1 MEQIEGIVENII
13 YQNKDTGYTVLELST
28 GKELLTSVGSFNSI
42 SVGENICV
50 KGEYVNHPLYGK
62 QLKAISFKASI
73 PNDIVSLERYLS
85 SGAIKGV
92 GPSIAHKIIQ
102 TFKDDTKRV
111 IEEEPEL
118 LSKIKGISGKK
129 AQDIA
134 YQFEEK
140 RDLRDAMIFLSQ
152 YGINGTLAVKL
163 YKVYEDE
170 IYYIIKQNPYK
181 LSEDV
186 RGIGFKTADEIAR
199 KVGIEKDSE
208 FRIKS
213 AVEYILYLNAEKGNT
228 YMKVMDLFN
237 ETKFLLDIEI
247 ENDYFETLLSNMVI
261 DRRIKIEHSTDVY
274 LNYYYKVEAEV
285 AKRLLSINA
294 SVADLNYEKST
305 VEDFEK
311 FFKEKNILLDEMQL
325 LFIKKS
331 IENGVSILTG
341 GPGTGK
347 TTTINGIIQFFG
359 AKNLKISLAAPTG
372 RAAKR
377 MSEATGYEAKTI
389 HRLLEVNGVVN
400 DKDASSHGEFLRNEE
415 NPLETDVVIVDE
427 MSMVDISLFNSLL
440 KAIPLNCRL
449 VMVGDIDQLP
459 SVGPGNVL
467 HDIIASEKFSTVKLE
482 KIFRQAMESDIV
494 KNAHKVNNGE
504 KIKLDNK
511 SSDFFFIEESDAMH
525 ITARIWRLLSQK
537 LPNYVDART
546 SDIQVITP
554 MKKGNLGTYKLN
566 EDLQRALNP
575 KAINKKEYELPNGK
589 ILREHDKVMQN
600 KNDYKLDWII
610 KGMYDIPIETG
621 KGVFNGD
628 IGEVIEIDKLNKKVE
643 VLYDENRYV
652 KYEFTDLDEIE
663 LAYAITIHKSQ
674 GSEYPAVVIPI
685 LDVPRLLS
693 NRNLLYTAITRAK
706 KCVVIVGSEKALN
719 YMIQNKNEVRRQTG
733 LCLSLIHISE
743 PTRPCLSSRMP
754 SSA

>member
-28 GKELLTSVGSFNSI
+28 GEELLTSVGSFNSVSI
-42 SVGENICV
+42 GENICV

-118 LSKIKGISGKK
+118 LSKVKGISGKK

-237 ETKFLLDIEI
+237 ETQFLLDIEI

-305 VEDFEK
+305 AEDFEK

-377 MSEATGYEAKTI
+377 MSETTGYEAKTI
-389 HRLLEVNGVVN
+389 HRLLEVNGVVD
-400 DKDASSHGEFLRNEE
+400 DKDGSSHGEFLRNEE
-415 NPLETDVVIVDE
+415 NPLEADVVIVDE

-449 VMVGDIDQLP
+449 IMVGDIDQLP

-467 HDIIASEKFSTVKLE
+467 HDIIASEKFSTIKLE

-511 SSDFFFIEESDAMH
+511 SSDFFFIEESDAIH

-537 LPNYVDART
+537 LPNYVDAKT

-733 LCLSLIHISE
+733 LCEKLINIKE
-743 PTRPCLSSRMP
+743 NPF
-754 SSA
+754 

>member
-28 GKELLTSVGSFNSI
+28 GEELLTSVGSFNSVSI
-42 SVGENICV
+42 GENICV

-118 LSKIKGISGKK
+118 LSKVKGISGKK

-537 LPNYVDART
+537 LPKYVDAKT

-674 GSEYPAVVIPI
+674 GSEYPAIVIPI

-733 LCLSLIHISE
+733 LCEKLINIKE
-743 PTRPCLSSRMP
+743 NPF
-754 SSA
+754 

>member
-28 GKELLTSVGSFNSI
+28 GEELLTSVGSFNSVSI
-42 SVGENICV
+42 GENICV

-118 LSKIKGISGKK
+118 LSKVKGISGKK

-237 ETKFLLDIEI
+237 ETQFLLDIEI

-305 VEDFEK
+305 AEDFEK

-377 MSEATGYEAKTI
+377 MSETTGYEAKTI
-389 HRLLEVNGVVN
+389 HRLLEVNGVVD
-400 DKDASSHGEFLRNEE
+400 DKDGSSHGEFLRNEE
-415 NPLETDVVIVDE
+415 NPLEADVVIVDE

-449 VMVGDIDQLP
+449 IMVGDIDQLP

-467 HDIIASEKFSTVKLE
+467 HDIIASEKFSTIKLE

-511 SSDFFFIEESDAMH
+511 SSDFFFIEESDAIH

-652 KYEFTDLDEIE
+652 KYDFTDLDEIE

-674 GSEYPAVVIPI
+674 GSEYPAIVIPI

-733 LCLSLIHISE
+733 LCEKLINIKE
-743 PTRPCLSSRMP
+743 NPF
-754 SSA
+754 

>member
-28 GKELLTSVGSFNSI
+28 GEELLTSVGSFNSVSI
-42 SVGENICV
+42 GENICV

-305 VEDFEK
+305 AEDFEK

-377 MSEATGYEAKTI
+377 MSETTGYEAKTI
-389 HRLLEVNGVVN
+389 HRLLEVNGVVD
-400 DKDASSHGEFLRNEE
+400 DKDGSSHGEFLRNEE

-537 LPNYVDART
+537 LPKYVDAKT

-652 KYEFTDLDEIE
+652 KYDFTDLDEIE

-674 GSEYPAVVIPI
+674 GSEYPAIVIPI

-733 LCLSLIHISE
+733 LCEKLINIKE
-743 PTRPCLSSRMP
+743 NPF
-754 SSA
+754 

>member
-305 VEDFEK
+305 AEDFEK

-377 MSEATGYEAKTI
+377 MSETTGYEAKTI

-415 NPLETDVVIVDE
+415 NPLEADVVIVDE

-449 VMVGDIDQLP
+449 IMVGDIDQLP

-467 HDIIASEKFSTVKLE
+467 HDIIASERFSTVKLE

-537 LPNYVDART
+537 LPKYVDAKT

-652 KYEFTDLDEIE
+652 KYDFTDLDEIE

-674 GSEYPAVVIPI
+674 GSEYPAIVIPI

-733 LCLSLIHISE
+733 LCEKLINIKE
-743 PTRPCLSSRMP
+743 NPF
-754 SSA
+754 

>member
-28 GKELLTSVGSFNSI
+28 GEELLTSVGSFNSVSI
-42 SVGENICV
+42 GENICV

-102 TFKDDTKRV
+102 AFKDDTKRV

-118 LSKIKGISGKK
+118 LSKVKGISRKK

-170 IYYIIKQNPYK
+170 IYSIIKKNPYK

-237 ETKFLLDIEI
+237 ETQFLLDIEI

-305 VEDFEK
+305 AEDFEK

-377 MSEATGYEAKTI
+377 MSETTGYEAKTI
-389 HRLLEVNGVVN
+389 HRLLEVNGVVD

-537 LPNYVDART
+537 LPKYVDAKT

-652 KYEFTDLDEIE
+652 KYDFTDLDEIE

-674 GSEYPAVVIPI
+674 GSEYPAIVIPI

-733 LCLSLIHISE
+733 LCEKLINIKE
-743 PTRPCLSSRMP
+743 NPF
-754 SSA
+754 

>member
-261 DRRIKIEHSTDVY
+261 DRRIKIEHSIDVY

-305 VEDFEK
+305 AEDFEK

-449 VMVGDIDQLP
+449 IMVGDIDQLP

-537 LPNYVDART
+537 LPKYVDAKT

-600 KNDYKLDWII
+600 KNDYKLDWVI

-733 LCLSLIHISE
+733 LCEKLINIKE
-743 PTRPCLSSRMP
+743 NPF
-754 SSA
+754 

>member
-305 VEDFEK
+305 AEDFEK

-537 LPNYVDART
+537 LPKYVDART

-733 LCLSLIHISE
+733 LCEKLINIKE
-743 PTRPCLSSRMP
+743 NPF
-754 SSA
+754 

>member
-28 GKELLTSVGSFNSI
+28 GEELLTSVGSFNSVSI
-42 SVGENICV
+42 GENICV

-237 ETKFLLDIEI
+237 EIKFLLDIEI

-305 VEDFEK
+305 AEDFEK
-311 FFKEKNILLDEMQL
+311 FFKEKNILLDEMQF

-467 HDIIASEKFSTVKLE
+467 HDIIASERFSTVKLE

-537 LPNYVDART
+537 LPKYVDAKT

-652 KYEFTDLDEIE
+652 KYDFTDLDEIE

-674 GSEYPAVVIPI
+674 GSEYPAIVIPI

-733 LCLSLIHISE
+733 LCEKLINIKE
-743 PTRPCLSSRMP
+743 NPF
-754 SSA
+754 

>member
-28 GKELLTSVGSFNSI
+28 GEELLTSVGSFNSVSI
-42 SVGENICV
+42 GENICV

-118 LSKIKGISGKK
+118 LSKVKGISGKK

-305 VEDFEK
+305 AEDFEK

-377 MSEATGYEAKTI
+377 MSETTGYEAKTI
-389 HRLLEVNGVVN
+389 HRLLEVNGVVD
-400 DKDASSHGEFLRNEE
+400 DKDGSSHGEFLRNEE
-415 NPLETDVVIVDE
+415 NPLEADVVIVDE

-449 VMVGDIDQLP
+449 IMVGDIDQLP

-467 HDIIASEKFSTVKLE
+467 HDIIASEKFSTIKLE

-511 SSDFFFIEESDAMH
+511 SSDFFFIEESDAIH

-652 KYEFTDLDEIE
+652 KYDFTDLDEIE

-674 GSEYPAVVIPI
+674 GSEYPAIVIPI

-733 LCLSLIHISE
+733 LCEKLINIKE
-743 PTRPCLSSRMP
+743 NPF
-754 SSA
+754 

>member
-28 GKELLTSVGSFNSI
+28 GEELLTSVGSFNSVSI
-42 SVGENICV
+42 GENICV

-305 VEDFEK
+305 AEDFEK

-377 MSEATGYEAKTI
+377 MSETTGYEAKTI
-389 HRLLEVNGVVN
+389 HRLLEVNGVVD
-400 DKDASSHGEFLRNEE
+400 DKDGSSHGEFLRNEE
-415 NPLETDVVIVDE
+415 NPLEADVVIVDE

-467 HDIIASEKFSTVKLE
+467 HDIIASEKFSTIKLE

-511 SSDFFFIEESDAMH
+511 SSDFFFIEESDAIH

-537 LPNYVDART
+537 LPKYVDART

-719 YMIQNKNEVRRQTG
+719 YMIQNKNEVRKQTG
-733 LCLSLIHISE
+733 LCEKLINIKE
-743 PTRPCLSSRMP
+743 NPF
-754 SSA
+754 

>member
-28 GKELLTSVGSFNSI
+28 GEELLTSVGSFNSVSI
-42 SVGENICV
+42 GENICV

-118 LSKIKGISGKK
+118 LSKVKGISRKK

-170 IYYIIKQNPYK
+170 IYSIIKKNPYK

-237 ETKFLLDIEI
+237 ETQFLLDIEI

-305 VEDFEK
+305 AEDFEK

-377 MSEATGYEAKTI
+377 MSETTGYEAKTI
-389 HRLLEVNGVVN
+389 HRLLEVNGVVD
-400 DKDASSHGEFLRNEE
+400 DKDGSSHGEFLRNEE

-440 KAIPLNCRL
+440 KAISLNCRL

-537 LPNYVDART
+537 LPKYVDAKT

-733 LCLSLIHISE
+733 LCEKLINIKE
-743 PTRPCLSSRMP
+743 NPF
-754 SSA
+754 

>member
-118 LSKIKGISGKK
+118 LSKVKGISGKK

-237 ETKFLLDIEI
+237 ETQFLLDIEI

-305 VEDFEK
+305 AEDFEK

-377 MSEATGYEAKTI
+377 MSETTGYEAKTI
-389 HRLLEVNGVVN
+389 HRLLEVNGVVD
-400 DKDASSHGEFLRNEE
+400 DKDGSSHGEFLRNEE
-415 NPLETDVVIVDE
+415 NPLEADVVIVDE

-449 VMVGDIDQLP
+449 IMVGDIDQLP

-467 HDIIASEKFSTVKLE
+467 HDIIASEKFSTIKLE

-511 SSDFFFIEESDAMH
+511 SSDFFFIEESDAIH

-733 LCLSLIHISE
+733 LCEKLINIKE
-743 PTRPCLSSRMP
+743 NPF
-754 SSA
+754 

>member
-28 GKELLTSVGSFNSI
+28 GEELLTSVGSFNSI

-118 LSKIKGISGKK
+118 LSKVKGISGKK

-237 ETKFLLDIEI
+237 ETQFLLDIEI

-305 VEDFEK
+305 AEDFEK

-377 MSEATGYEAKTI
+377 MSETTGYEAKTI
-389 HRLLEVNGVVN
+389 HRLLEVNGVVD
-400 DKDASSHGEFLRNEE
+400 DKDGSSHGEFLRNEE
-415 NPLETDVVIVDE
+415 NPLEADVVIVDE

-449 VMVGDIDQLP
+449 IMVGDIDQLP

-467 HDIIASEKFSTVKLE
+467 HDIIASEKFSTIKLE

-511 SSDFFFIEESDAMH
+511 SSDFFFIEESDAIH

-652 KYEFTDLDEIE
+652 KYDFTDLDEIE

-674 GSEYPAVVIPI
+674 GSEYPAIVIPI

-733 LCLSLIHISE
+733 LCEKLINMKPFFE
-743 PTRPCLSSRMP
+743 N
-754 SSA
+754 

>member
-305 VEDFEK
+305 AEDFEK

-377 MSEATGYEAKTI
+377 MSETTGYEAKTI
-389 HRLLEVNGVVN
+389 HRLLEVNGVVD
-400 DKDASSHGEFLRNEE
+400 DKDGSSHGEFLRNEE

-537 LPNYVDART
+537 LPKYVDAKT

-652 KYEFTDLDEIE
+652 KYDFTDLDEIE

-674 GSEYPAVVIPI
+674 GSEYPAIVIPI

-733 LCLSLIHISE
+733 LCEKLINIKE
-743 PTRPCLSSRMP
+743 NPF
-754 SSA
+754 

>member
-467 HDIIASEKFSTVKLE
+467 HDIIASEKFSTIKLE

-511 SSDFFFIEESDAMH
+511 SSDFFFIEESDAIH

-537 LPNYVDART
+537 LPKYVDAKT

-652 KYEFTDLDEIE
+652 KYDFTDLDEIE

-733 LCLSLIHISE
+733 LCEKLINIKE
-743 PTRPCLSSRMP
+743 NPF
-754 SSA
+754 

>member
-28 GKELLTSVGSFNSI
+28 GEELLTSVGSFNSI

-118 LSKIKGISGKK
+118 LSKVKGISGKK

-237 ETKFLLDIEI
+237 ETQFLLDIEI

-305 VEDFEK
+305 AEDFEK

-377 MSEATGYEAKTI
+377 MSETTGYEAKTI
-389 HRLLEVNGVVN
+389 HRLLEVNGVVD
-400 DKDASSHGEFLRNEE
+400 DKDGSSHGEFLRNEE
-415 NPLETDVVIVDE
+415 NPLEADVVIVDE

-449 VMVGDIDQLP
+449 IMVGDIDQLP

-537 LPNYVDART
+537 LPKYVDAKT

-733 LCLSLIHISE
+733 LCEKLINIKE
-743 PTRPCLSSRMP
+743 NPF
-754 SSA
+754 

>member
-305 VEDFEK
+305 AEDFEK

-377 MSEATGYEAKTI
+377 MSETTGYEAKTI
-389 HRLLEVNGVVN
+389 HRLLEVNGVVD
-400 DKDASSHGEFLRNEE
+400 DKDGSSHGEFLRNEE
-415 NPLETDVVIVDE
+415 NPLEADVVIVDE

-537 LPNYVDART
+537 LPKYVDAKT

-652 KYEFTDLDEIE
+652 KYDFTDLDEIE

-733 LCLSLIHISE
+733 LCEKLINIKE
-743 PTRPCLSSRMP
+743 NPF
-754 SSA
+754 

>member
-389 HRLLEVNGVVN
+389 HRLLEVNGVVD

-459 SVGPGNVL
+459 SVGPGNML

-733 LCLSLIHISE
+733 LCEKLINMKPFFE
-743 PTRPCLSSRMP
+743 N
-754 SSA
+754 

>member
-118 LSKIKGISGKK
+118 LSKVKGISGKK

-237 ETKFLLDIEI
+237 ETQFLLDIEI

-305 VEDFEK
+305 AEDFEK

-537 LPNYVDART
+537 LPKYVDAKT

-652 KYEFTDLDEIE
+652 KYDFTDLDEIE

-674 GSEYPAVVIPI
+674 GSEYPAIVIPI

-733 LCLSLIHISE
+733 LCEKLINIKE
-743 PTRPCLSSRMP
+743 NPF
-754 SSA
+754 

>member
-537 LPNYVDART
+537 LPKYVDAKT

-652 KYEFTDLDEIE
+652 KYDFTDLDEIE

-674 GSEYPAVVIPI
+674 GSEYPAIVIPI

-733 LCLSLIHISE
+733 LCEKLINIKE
-743 PTRPCLSSRMP
+743 NPF
-754 SSA
+754 

>member
-28 GKELLTSVGSFNSI
+28 GEELLTSVGSFNSVSI
-42 SVGENICV
+42 GENICV

-118 LSKIKGISGKK
+118 LSKVKGISGKK

-170 IYYIIKQNPYK
+170 IYSIIKKNPYK

-237 ETKFLLDIEI
+237 ETQFLLDIEI

-305 VEDFEK
+305 AEDFEK

-377 MSEATGYEAKTI
+377 MSETTGYEAKTI
-389 HRLLEVNGVVN
+389 HRLLEVNGVVD
-400 DKDASSHGEFLRNEE
+400 DKDGSSHGEFLRNEE
-415 NPLETDVVIVDE
+415 NPLEADVVIVDE

-449 VMVGDIDQLP
+449 IMVGDIDQLP

-467 HDIIASEKFSTVKLE
+467 HDIIASEKFSTIKLE

-511 SSDFFFIEESDAMH
+511 SSDFFFIEESDAIH

-652 KYEFTDLDEIE
+652 KYDFTDLDEIE

-674 GSEYPAVVIPI
+674 GSEYPAIVIPI

-733 LCLSLIHISE
+733 LCEKLINMKPFFE
-743 PTRPCLSSRMP
+743 N
-754 SSA
+754 

>member
-118 LSKIKGISGKK
+118 LSKIKGISGQK

-305 VEDFEK
+305 AEDFEK

-377 MSEATGYEAKTI
+377 MSETTGYEAKTI
-389 HRLLEVNGVVN
+389 HRLLEVNGVVD
-400 DKDASSHGEFLRNEE
+400 DKDGSSHGEFLRNEE
-415 NPLETDVVIVDE
+415 NPLEADVVIVDE

-449 VMVGDIDQLP
+449 IMVGDIDQLP

-467 HDIIASEKFSTVKLE
+467 HDIIASEKFSTIKLE

-511 SSDFFFIEESDAMH
+511 SSDFFFIEESDAIH

-652 KYEFTDLDEIE
+652 KYDFTDLDEIE

-674 GSEYPAVVIPI
+674 GSEYPAIVIPI

-733 LCLSLIHISE
+733 LCEKLINMKPFFE
-743 PTRPCLSSRMP
+743 N
-754 SSA
+754 

>member
-1 MEQIEGIVENII
+1 MEKIEGIVENII

-294 SVADLNYEKST
+294 SVTDLNYEKST

-537 LPNYVDART
+537 LPKYVDAKT

-733 LCLSLIHISE
+733 LCEKLINIKE
-743 PTRPCLSSRMP
+743 NPF
-754 SSA
+754 

>member
-377 MSEATGYEAKTI
+377 MSETTGYEAKTI
-389 HRLLEVNGVVN
+389 HRLLEVNGVVD
-400 DKDASSHGEFLRNEE
+400 DKDGSSHGEFLRNEE
-415 NPLETDVVIVDE
+415 NPLEADVVIVDE

-449 VMVGDIDQLP
+449 IMVGDIDQLP

-467 HDIIASEKFSTVKLE
+467 HDIIASEKFSTIKLE

-511 SSDFFFIEESDAMH
+511 SSDFFFIEESDAIH

-652 KYEFTDLDEIE
+652 KYDFTDLDEIE

-674 GSEYPAVVIPI
+674 GSEYPAIVIPI

-733 LCLSLIHISE
+733 LCEKLINIKE
-743 PTRPCLSSRMP
+743 NPF
-754 SSA
+754 

>member
-28 GKELLTSVGSFNSI
+28 GEELLTSVGSFNSVSI
-42 SVGENICV
+42 GENICV

-118 LSKIKGISGKK
+118 LSKVKGISRKK

-170 IYYIIKQNPYK
+170 IYSIIKKNPYK

-237 ETKFLLDIEI
+237 ETQFLLDIEI

-305 VEDFEK
+305 AEDFEK

-377 MSEATGYEAKTI
+377 MSETTGYEAKTI
-389 HRLLEVNGVVN
+389 HRLLEVNGVVD
-400 DKDASSHGEFLRNEE
+400 DKDGSSHGEFLRNEE
-415 NPLETDVVIVDE
+415 NPLEADVVIVDE

-449 VMVGDIDQLP
+449 IMVGDIDQLP

-467 HDIIASEKFSTVKLE
+467 HDIIASEKFSTIKLE

-511 SSDFFFIEESDAMH
+511 SSDFFFIEESDAIH

-652 KYEFTDLDEIE
+652 KYDFTDLDEIE

-674 GSEYPAVVIPI
+674 GREFPAIFIPI

-733 LCLSLIHISE
+733 LCEKLINIKE
-743 PTRPCLSSRMP
+743 NPF
-754 SSA
+754 

>member
-28 GKELLTSVGSFNSI
+28 GEELLTSVGSFNSVSI
-42 SVGENICV
+42 GENICV

-305 VEDFEK
+305 AEDFEK

-377 MSEATGYEAKTI
+377 MSETTGYEAKTI
-389 HRLLEVNGVVN
+389 HRLLEVNGVVD
-400 DKDASSHGEFLRNEE
+400 DKDGSSHGEFLRNEE
-415 NPLETDVVIVDE
+415 NPLEADVVIVDE

-449 VMVGDIDQLP
+449 IMVGDIDQLP

-467 HDIIASEKFSTVKLE
+467 HDIIASEKFSTIKLE

-537 LPNYVDART
+537 LPKYVDAKT

-652 KYEFTDLDEIE
+652 KYDFTDLDEIE

-674 GSEYPAVVIPI
+674 GSEYPAIVIPI

-733 LCLSLIHISE
+733 LCEKLINIKE
-743 PTRPCLSSRMP
+743 NPF
-754 SSA
+754 

>member
-237 ETKFLLDIEI
+237 ETKLLLDIEI

-511 SSDFFFIEESDAMH
+511 SSDFFFIEESDAIH

-537 LPNYVDART
+537 LPKYVDAKT

-652 KYEFTDLDEIE
+652 KYDFTDLDEIE

-733 LCLSLIHISE
+733 LCEKLINIKE
-743 PTRPCLSSRMP
+743 NPF
-754 SSA
+754 

>member
-28 GKELLTSVGSFNSI
+28 GEELLTSVGSFNSVSI
-42 SVGENICV
+42 GENICV

-118 LSKIKGISGKK
+118 LSKVKGISGKK

-537 LPNYVDART
+537 LPKYVDART

-652 KYEFTDLDEIE
+652 KYDFTDLDEIE

-733 LCLSLIHISE
+733 LCEKLINIKE
-743 PTRPCLSSRMP
+743 NPF
-754 SSA
+754 

>member
-305 VEDFEK
+305 AEDFEK
-311 FFKEKNILLDEMQL
+311 FFKEKNILLDEMQF

-467 HDIIASEKFSTVKLE
+467 HDIIASERFSTVKLE

-733 LCLSLIHISE
+733 LCKKLINIKE
-743 PTRPCLSSRMP
+743 NPF
-754 SSA
+754 

>member
-377 MSEATGYEAKTI
+377 MSETTGYEAKTI
-389 HRLLEVNGVVN
+389 HRLLEVNGVVD
-400 DKDASSHGEFLRNEE
+400 DKDGSSHGEFLRNEE

-537 LPNYVDART
+537 LPKYVDAKT

-652 KYEFTDLDEIE
+652 KYDFTDLDEIE

-674 GSEYPAVVIPI
+674 GSEYPAIVIPI

-733 LCLSLIHISE
+733 LCEKLINIKE
-743 PTRPCLSSRMP
+743 NPF
-754 SSA
+754 

>member
-537 LPNYVDART
+537 LPKYVDAKT

-652 KYEFTDLDEIE
+652 KYDFTDLDEIE

-733 LCLSLIHISE
+733 LCEKLINIKE
-743 PTRPCLSSRMP
+743 NPF
-754 SSA
+754 

>member
-389 HRLLEVNGVVN
+389 HRLLEVNGVVD

-467 HDIIASEKFSTVKLE
+467 HDIIASERFSTVKLE

-537 LPNYVDART
+537 LPKYVDAKT

-733 LCLSLIHISE
+733 LCEKLINIKE
-743 PTRPCLSSRMP
+743 NPF
-754 SSA
+754 

>member
-28 GKELLTSVGSFNSI
+28 GEELLTSVGSFNSVSI
-42 SVGENICV
+42 GENICV

-118 LSKIKGISGKK
+118 LSKVKGISGKK

-415 NPLETDVVIVDE
+415 NPLEADVVIVDE

-537 LPNYVDART
+537 LPKYVDART

-652 KYEFTDLDEIE
+652 KYDFTDLDEIE

-733 LCLSLIHISE
+733 LCEKLINMKPFFE
-743 PTRPCLSSRMP
+743 N
-754 SSA
+754 

>member
-28 GKELLTSVGSFNSI
+28 GEELLTSVGSFNSVSI
-42 SVGENICV
+42 GENICV

-118 LSKIKGISGKK
+118 LSKVKGISRKK

-170 IYYIIKQNPYK
+170 IYSIIKKNPYK

-237 ETKFLLDIEI
+237 ETQFLLDIEI

-305 VEDFEK
+305 AEDFEK

-377 MSEATGYEAKTI
+377 MSETTGYEAKTI
-389 HRLLEVNGVVN
+389 HRLLEVNGVVD
-400 DKDASSHGEFLRNEE
+400 DKDGSSHGEFLRNEE
-415 NPLETDVVIVDE
+415 NPLEADVVIVDE

-449 VMVGDIDQLP
+449 IMVGDIDQLP

-467 HDIIASEKFSTVKLE
+467 HDIIASERFSTVKLE

-537 LPNYVDART
+537 LPKYVDAKT

-652 KYEFTDLDEIE
+652 KYDFTDLDEIE

-674 GSEYPAVVIPI
+674 GSEYPAIVIPI

-733 LCLSLIHISE
+733 LCEKLINIKE
-743 PTRPCLSSRMP
+743 NPF
-754 SSA
+754 